1 MADSQVVVLVAV
13 VHLVREGLE
22 AEVVDLVQGDSV
34 GEAALGGLE
43 AHLVV
48 MVAVVVAVGNF
59 KGVVGGQ
66 GEVAAGSVVD
76 LVLGGADWIGV
87 HKTIMV
93 QMVEVDILT
102 GEGMSLSLSLAVCQ
116 NVILFFGIEGR
127 PKTI

>member
-22 AEVVDLVQGDSV
+22 AEVVDLVRGDLV
-34 GEAALGGLE
+34 GEAALGGLV

-48 MVAVVVAVGNF
+48 MVAVAVAVGIF

-66 GEVAAGSVVD
+66 GEEAAGSVVD
-76 LVLGGADWIGV
+76 LVLGGADWIGA
-87 HKTIMV
+87 HKIIMV

-102 GEGMSLSLSLAVCQ
+102 GEGMFFSLSL
-116 NVILFFGIEGR
+116 F
-127 PKTI
+127 